1 VRYSR
6 PVFAARRPWL
16 WAIVALLIL
25 WGLIGAA
32 RGTGGLPSPTA
43 GASNDLEMYSAITA
57 RVAAGE
63 DYYQV
68 LAEELPNRGYA
79 IRPVFNWRL
88 PTLTWLNTI
97 PPTRMWGRTL
107 LALLGCAAMIL
118 WLLAI
123 RSSVPR
129 ALAVSIPVL
138 LFAILPVAFLGASVV
153 FYEVWAGL
161 FIAASLACSGL
172 DRWRASVALGAAAV
186 LIRELALPY
195 LLIMAAMAWWE
206 SKRRE
211 ALTWA
216 ITVVVFVIFWAWHVS
231 HVLKVMPPKGLAN
244 AWMVAGGWGFVL
256 QASLSSVFFVLVPEP
271 WDRWAVAAAIPLLW
285 AGSWYWSDTLGRRVA
300 LILTGYFALF
310 MVAGRPDN
318 WYWGFVIAPL
328 IPLAGL
334 GYLFGP
340 RAVRRT

>member
-1 VRYSR
+1 MRYSR
-6 PVFAARRPWL
+6 AVFAARRPWL
-16 WAIVALLIL
+16 WAIVALLL
-25 WGLIGAA
+25 AWGLVVAA
-32 RGTGGLPSPTA
+32 RGKASLPPPTEGG
-43 GASNDLEMYSAITA
+43 SNDLQMYSAVTA

-63 DYYQV
+63 NYYRV

-88 PTLTWLNTI
+88 PTLTWLNAI
-97 PPTRMWGRTL
+97 PPTRVWGRTL
-107 LALLGCAAMIL
+107 LVLLGGAATIL
-118 WLLAI
+118 WLLTI
-123 RSSVPR
+123 RRSVPR
-129 ALAVSIPVL
+129 ALAVSIPLL

-172 DRWRASVALGAAAV
+172 DRWKTSVALGAAAL

-195 LLIMAAMAWWE
+195 VVIMAAMAWWE

-211 ALTWA
+211 ALAWA
-216 ITVVVFVIFWAWHVS
+216 ITSVVFVILWTWHVS
-231 HVLKVMPPKGLAN
+231 QVLKVMPPTGLVN
-244 AWMVAGGWGFVL
+244 AWMVAGGWAFVMK
-256 QASLSSVFFVLVPEP
+256 ASLSSVFFILVPEP
-271 WDRWAVAAAIPLLW
+271 WDQFAVAVVIPLLW
-285 AGSWYWSDTLGRRVA
+285 AGSWYWADSLGRRVA
-300 LILTGYFALF
+300 IILTAYFTLF

-328 IPLAGL
+328 IPLGGL

-340 RAVRRT
+340 RASRRT